1 MKENSELYK
10 IFNVRNDDAPSII
23 MSDIIKKYLTEQD
36 LKKLIERHSEMKSQK
51 SFNISNKKTE
61 DQKVIRLK
69 NESAII
75 ISQLNEE
82 LNKIGLNLPL
92 ALLADYLILKAVNK
106 L

>member
-10 IFNVRNDDAPSII
+10 IFNVRNEDAPSII
-23 MSDIIKKYLTEQD
+23 MSDIIKQYLTEQD